1 MRLTLFQQGT
11 PPSETKTKSSDKM
24 KTTITT
30 AEAAANMSARH
41 GKAQITAHLM
51 LQEIGDIRHDQPELA
66 EYLNHPEIVTG
77 LAVGRFGRKGLV
89 RRLTEMA
96 DADSVA
102 A

>member
-1 MRLTLFQQGT
+1 MRNISHSANTHLNY
-11 PPSETKTKSSDKM
+11 KSRWKARDAVS
-24 KTTITT
+24 
-30 AEAAANMSARH
+30 SQRH